1 MRLFEKV
8 VPQSSSVT
16 SLAFL
21 GETPSNY
28 PPPSRPKGAPSRFS
42 LVAGKEPGG
51 EGSFPVLGYEQVQC
65 AHPGAQRP
73 RLASVAMALTGVG
86 GQGSLKPPRNVPLD
100 KFLKL

>member
-8 VPQSSSVT
+8 VPQSTSVT

-21 GETPSNY
+21 GETPSTY

-51 EGSFPVLGYEQVQC
+51 VGSFPVLGYEQVQC
-65 AHPGAQRP
+65 ATLVRSVLGLHPLRWP
-73 RLASVAMALTGVG
+73 SRVLVAKAHSSHPEM
-86 GQGSLKPPRNVPLD
+86 SRWISS
-100 KFLKL
+100 